1 MVVCFSCKRDFKTIQ
16 GVTKHRNTC
25 KNALAEI
32 TNMLQKQKQR
42 SDLVKALKKAQRKGG
57 EELEDKTSFGGPLNA
72 RETDVRLMHSI
83 Y

>member
-1 MVVCFSCKRDFKTIQ
+1 MVVCFSCHRDFKTIQ

-32 TNMLQKQKQR
+32 TSMLLKEKRR

-57 EELEDKTSFGGPLNA
+57 EGLQDKLSFGGPLNPG
-72 RETDVRLMHSI
+72 ETDVRLIHPT